1 MFSVPDIVAPLLVMK
16 TMRGSLDA
24 RRRGTKLCVMTCAPV
39 TLTSQALFQAC
50 LMEAE
55 PSTTLKSQSRPLHIS
70 LDDAGEIEAQSLW
83 KDITSIV
90 NERIE
95 PTVLGLDLF
104 DSRLN

>member
-1 MFSVPDIVAPLLVMK
+1 
-16 TMRGSLDA
+16 
-24 RRRGTKLCVMTCAPV
+24 
-39 TLTSQALFQAC
+39 
-50 LMEAE
+50 
-55 PSTTLKSQSRPLHIS
+55 LKSQSRPLHIS